1 MNIEFIVNLL
11 NHCNYMNYLGINID
25 TISPK
30 QARYAR
36 NAVLVAIVCIMAAQ
50 GLIIHL
56 LAFSLSANEE
66 FNSSIKQTETI
77 ISQKHH
83 SWKKE
88 IQLILAYSTEKNN
101 SEQKSSR
108 TASITPAFNLFVEK
122 VSIEIPKPF
131 FKSFQIEHHFS
142 YNNLYHHLYHQRIIH
157 PPCFV

>member
-1 MNIEFIVNLL
+1 MK
-11 NHCNYMNYLGINID
+11 YLGINID
-25 TISPK
+25 TITPR

-56 LAFSLSANEE
+56 LAFSLSASEE
-66 FNSSIKQTETI
+66 FNQGVIHTESTI
-77 ISQKHH
+77 AKTQQ

-88 IQLILAYSTEKNN
+88 LQLILDYNNEKSNT
-101 SEQKSSR
+101 EQKSSR
-108 TASITPAFNLFVEK
+108 PASITIAFNLFVEK
-122 VSIEIPKPF
+122 VGIDIPKPNYH
-131 FKSFQIEHHFS
+131 SLSIENHFS